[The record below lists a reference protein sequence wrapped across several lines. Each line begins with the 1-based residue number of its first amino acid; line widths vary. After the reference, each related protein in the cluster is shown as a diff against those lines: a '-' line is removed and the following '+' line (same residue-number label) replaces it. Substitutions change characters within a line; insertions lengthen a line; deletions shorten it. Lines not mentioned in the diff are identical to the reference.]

1 MNLKFWHNL
10 AFHQFWLL
18 TCEHNLLGGLSYVSL
33 RPSFAPRAKL
43 TFHLPQCSYCQICP
57 RIATLFLIGIFVSI
71 TKWAGTQISKWARLI
86 IIIVT
91 YDSTCPL
98 GALGLV
104 YRFHLSSGTWELCF
118 KISDLCFKISNL
130 CLKISDCVSR
140 NQICV
145 SRYVSDLCFQITD
158 LCFQITDLCFKISDC
173 HHLMLS
179 IASPSVT
186 L

>member
-1 MNLKFWHNL
+1 MNLKFGERHNL

-104 YRFHLSSGTWELCF
+104 YRFHSSSGTWRKLTKYKFVFQDNRFVFQVIWFVFQVIRFVFQDKTWNRMRVAIESG
-118 KISDLCFKISNL
+118 KGMKVKV
-130 CLKISDCVSR
+130 LK
-140 NQICV
+140 
-145 SRYVSDLCFQITD
+145 
-158 LCFQITDLCFKISDC
+158 
-173 HHLMLS
+173 
-179 IASPSVT
+179 
-186 L
+186 